1 MPSFYRKPVCKLKC
15 SAVDPKELPRLRNT
29 TWSVYPPYLDFF
41 SKDEEFPKRVD
52 RIIGWLK
59 SDDPP
64 RFVAL
69 YIDHPDWEG
78 HSDGALST
86 AYKDSTEKVDEDA
99 VGYLLDQ
106 LEKEKFIDE
115 VNLIFVRDHSMV
127 NTSSDRVISLDNYIE
142 PSTYR
147 LIESGPI
154 GHIWPN
160 EAKLDEIYNNLTNK
174 PHDYFHVYKK
184 EQIPEDFVQPDVGWT
199 VTKSNATAT
208 PGKWIYGS
216 HGWPSKDAKTYSIFF
231 AQGPVFKVGYKIE
244 PFSILDVYPMMC
256 DLLGIEPRPHN
267 GTMETD
273 RKMYKQEEA
282 PTAGQQ
288 SIIVRSS
295 CSLFVAI
302 FAFVVE
308 AL

>member
-1 MPSFYRKPVCKLKC
+1 MQCC
-15 SAVDPKELPRLRNT
+15 GPK
-29 TWSVYPPYLDFF
+29 SVYPPYLDFF

-127 NTSSDRVISLDNYIE
+127 NTSSDRVIFLDNYIE

-174 PHDYFHVYKK
+174 PHDHFHVYKK